1 MTRIHR
7 TSKERRDAIV
17 DMIRANPGN
26 LGPADIAKA
35 LGSTPKS
42 IAVSIC
48 HLRAEGVFISRC
60 TPGKPVAPG
69 TGYRLLEEPED
80 A

>member
-1 MTRIHR
+1 MSAAHH
-7 TSKERRDAIV
+7 TSKERREAIISL
-17 DMIRANPGN
+17 IRANPGN
-26 LGPADIAKA
+26 LGPADIAKE

-42 IAVSIC
+42 IAVTIC

-69 TGYRLLEEPED
+69 TGYRLLEEPE
-80 A
+80 